1 MKLARM
7 ALFALILTT
16 LAVVLVRAQGA
27 VPQILNVSPVGT
39 ETFKGKGTDQK
50 FPEQI
55 AIKAAGESVTLKAL
69 GSGLRKKLMF
79 KVYEGVLYADVNA
92 TLGADPYDAL
102 INGDF
107 AKRVELHFV
116 RDVDGG
122 KIRETYEEGFAKTLP
137 ADAMT
142 PELEKDKATFL
153 GFFTDAGVKDGQTIE
168 ITWMPGFGLY
178 VMMPGR
184 PCAPIA
190 DPAFAKALFAIWFG
204 PNPASEDL
212 KTGMVRFLKA
222 E

>member
-7 ALFALILTT
+7 ALFALTLTIL
-16 LAVVLVRAQGA
+16 AAVLVSAQGTA
-27 VPQILNVSPVGT
+27 PQILNVSPVGT

-50 FPEQI
+50 FPEKVT
-55 AIKAAGESVTLKAL
+55 IKTAGEPVTLKAL

-92 TLGADPYDAL
+92 LLGTDPYDAL
-102 INGDF
+102 VNGDF
-107 AKRVELHFV
+107 AKRVEMHFL

-137 ADAMT
+137 GDAMT

-168 ITWMPGFGLY
+168 ITWMPGMGLY

-190 DPAFAKALFAIWFG
+190 DPAFARALFGIWFG
-204 PNPASEDL
+204 PSPASTDL
-212 KTGMVRFLKA
+212 KSGMVRFVKA